1 MKNKYDG
8 ILIISDID
16 GTLVHNCILSDET
29 ENAVKN
35 FVRQGGKFTVA
46 TGRTPQYIKET
57 YQNRIAI
64 NAPIASINGAVVAS
78 FEPME
83 LIYGAVLPNDFGK
96 VVHRICSLVETE
108 RVMAYTFNET
118 ILLDK
123 GFESTLKNEAYKLLA
138 VTQSEKD
145 ALFLRDT
152 LRKEFGSEYSIMRS
166 WNTGVEIIRKDAG
179 KGMCLE
185 KIKGITNSKITIGI
199 GDYENDITLIK
210 SADIGIATENAVEE
224 LKNYADFISVSSDKH
239 PVKHVIENL
248 DEILKKHSL

>member
-1 MKNKYDG
+1 MKNKYEG
-8 ILIISDID
+8 ILILTNID
-16 GTLVHNCILSDET
+16 RTQVENSNLSEET
-29 ENAVKN
+29 ENAVKD

-46 TGRTPQYIKET
+46 TGRTPQYIKDN
-57 YQNRIAI
+57 YQNRIEI

-83 LIYGAVLPNDFGK
+83 LIYGAVLPKGFEK
-96 VVHRICSLVETE
+96 VVHRIWSLAETE
-108 RVMAYTFNET
+108 RVMAYTFKDT
-118 ILLDK
+118 IPLK
-123 GFESTLKNEAYKLLA
+123 NGFENTLRDDAYKLLA
-138 VTQSEKD
+138 VTLNEND

-152 LRKEFGSEYSIMRS
+152 LRTEFSDEYSIMRS

-185 KIKGITNSKITIGI
+185 KIKEITKSKITIGI

-210 SADIGIATENAVEE
+210 SADIGIATENAVDE
-224 LKNYADFISVSSDKH
+224 LKKYADFITVSSDKH

-248 DEILKKHSL
+248 DDILKKLS